1 MPGIPWQSLSPFDSS
16 RTYLALL
23 THLPLRSYWRIPQFL
38 GFTAQLRRQL
48 TGSNGVIG
56 YAMLAWPVRKEFWTL
71 SVWEDEDALMA
82 FVHHPLHTRVMQAL
96 IGHLGTTKFVRWA
109 MKGSGVPPTWQDA
122 FTRFRAG

>member
-48 TGSNGVIG
+48 RGSNGMIG
-56 YAMLAWPVRKEFWTL
+56 YAMLAWPLRKEFWTL

-82 FVHHPLHTRVMQAL
+82 FVRHPPHTRVMQAL
-96 IGHLGTTKFVRWA
+96 AGHLGMTKFIRWE
-109 MKGSGVPPTWQDA
+109 MKGSGVPPSWRDA
-122 FTRFRAG
+122 FIRFRAG